1 MSASLDLSGSF
12 GFGNLHTSVTT
23 LGKSTGIGVQK
34 PGSFANPGFYQ
45 YAVTPVIYGQQ
56 RPGGVVNDLPL
67 STDVQTF
74 GILKTAFVV
83 DPTDP
88 STGTWWS
95 QAYPEPDVALNHPVR
110 WGISAAP
117 LTSPLPPNCR
127 PKGGSEMNCA
137 ALNLNLPSNPW
148 ESEFHWMRG
157 LFITN
162 VEAGPQGQ
170 QIETATAGDEL
181 LLQARVYNYSL
192 TEMAPSTTV
201 HVRFY
206 GQPWDNTNNTPQG
219 NSFLIEEVVTGT
231 IPAKADSTA
240 PNWLPV
246 PITTPFDTT
255 PYADQYLT
263 FWVVVWME
271 DASGKLV
278 GEMPGHGLTGIPG
291 SLSSLVDAAPI
302 SEPYTNNVGFSK
314 YAFYVFPAPTTVAA
328 VAMRSPPPNKDPV
341 VNMRRVRLSSH
352 RVARGQ
358 PITVSTKLHTGG
370 QDVKGGLT
378 VLFYDGDPAQGGKAF
393 DLERVVHLRAGDI
406 HDVRVPFRS
415 SVCGKHR
422 IFVVAGK
429 GTAFQKTKRSGAIK
443 VRCPKQRDRDDDD
456 DRDDRDD
463 VAAR

>member
-1 MSASLDLSGSF
+1 MGSSG
-12 GFGNLHTSVTT
+12 
-23 LGKSTGIGVQK
+23 
-34 PGSFANPGFYQ
+34 
-45 YAVTPVIYGQQ
+45 
-56 RPGGVVNDLPL
+56 RGGVVNDLPL

-74 GILKTAFVV
+74 GILKTAFVA

-88 STGTWWS
+88 SAGSWWS

-110 WGISAAP
+110 WGISTAA
-117 LTSPLPPNCR
+117 LTNPLPPNCR
-127 PKGGSEMNCA
+127 PKGGAEMNCA
-137 ALNLNLPSNPW
+137 ALNSNFPSNPW

-162 VEAGPQGQ
+162 VEAGPQGA
-170 QIETATAGDEL
+170 QIETATAGDKL

-192 TEMAPSTTV
+192 TEMAPGTTV

-219 NSFLIEEVVTGT
+219 SSFLIEEVVTGT
-231 IPAKADSTA
+231 IPAFKADSTA
-240 PNWLPV
+240 PNGLAV

-278 GEMPGHGLTGIPG
+278 GEMPGHGLTSLPG
-291 SLSSLVDAAPI
+291 ALTSFAGTGPI
-302 SEPYTNNVGFSK
+302 SEPYSNNVGFWK
-314 YAFYVFPAPTTVAA
+314 YAFYVFPPPATVA
-328 VAMRSPPPNKDPV
+328 MSSRPPNKGPV
-341 VNMRRVRLSSH
+341 VRMGRVRLSSH
-352 RVARGQ
+352 EVAPGQ
-358 PITVSTKLHTGG
+358 LITVSTKLHTGG

-393 DLERVVHLRAGDI
+393 DLERVVHLRADDT

-415 SVCGKHR
+415 SVCGKHQ
-422 IFVVAGK
+422 IVVVAGK
-429 GTAFQKTKRSGAIK
+429 GSAFEQTGKARLKVECDHGHHHGADHHEGP
-443 VRCPKQRDRDDDD
+443 RE
-456 DRDDRDD
+456 
-463 VAAR
+463 